1 MERTGMST
9 KKKCESRE
17 DRIFRWKRIRR
28 SGRIGFAVV
37 TFLLAIVLLL
47 TAGAIHFSNMAGAID
62 NVVFAKAPTGQKAM
76 RQAAKNILYMIG
88 NSDAPMLYESQDSTI
103 GKVLIAVF
111 IVLMLLFAQ
120 YYIFVRLKKWKSGET
135 VEKA

>member
-1 MERTGMST
+1 
-9 KKKCESRE
+9 
-17 DRIFRWKRIRR
+17 
-28 SGRIGFAVV
+28 
-37 TFLLAIVLLL
+37 
-47 TAGAIHFSNMAGAID
+47 MAGAID
-62 NVVFAKAPTGQKAM
+62 YVVFAKAPTGQKAM

-120 YYIFVRLKKWKSGET
+120 YYIRYFVRLKKWKGGEPT
-135 VEKA
+135 EKA